1 LTIIS
6 IWRFGLCSQLFPVG
20 ERHSFVY
27 DFLQSLKPAFV
38 ISGCARYLLFPT
50 MQVQAVRLADLRYF
64 LSQFHDAFLDRIL
77 HDDRLA
83 ELVELGSADLPYGI
97 GDSGRNDF

>member
-1 LTIIS
+1 
-6 IWRFGLCSQLFPVG
+6 
-20 ERHSFVY
+20 
-27 DFLQSLKPAFV
+27 
-38 ISGCARYLLFPT
+38 
-50 MQVQAVRLADLRYF
+50 MQVQAVRLADFRYF

-97 GDSGRNDF
+97 GDSGRDDF